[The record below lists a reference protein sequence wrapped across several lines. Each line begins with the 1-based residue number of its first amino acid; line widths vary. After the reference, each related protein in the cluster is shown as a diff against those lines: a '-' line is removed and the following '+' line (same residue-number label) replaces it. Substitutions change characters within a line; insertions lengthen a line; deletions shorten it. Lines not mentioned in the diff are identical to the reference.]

1 MKIVEMKVADL
12 IPYERNPRHND
23 EAVDYVAESIK
34 QFGFNVPIVID
45 KDNTVVCGH
54 TRLKAAKKLK
64 IKTVPC
70 VVKDDLTD
78 EEIRAYRLADNRSA
92 EKATWDIELL
102 DMELAE
108 IETIDMTL
116 LGFDQSTEIDTF
128 SDYEETKDSQQVFL
142 KWCNNEVPLSEDEIS
157 MLDKAFKKH
166 VKDYGTSYGFV
177 REIFDEIH

>member
-70 VVKDDLTD
+70 VVKDDLTE

-116 LGFDQSTEIDTF
+116 LGFENSTGGVKRHHQTLTV
-128 SDYEETKDSQQVFL
+128 TKKKNRL
-142 KWCNNEVPLSEDEIS
+142 LS
-157 MLDKAFKKH
+157 L
-166 VKDYGTSYGFV
+166 
-177 REIFDEIH
+177 

>member
-70 VVKDDLTD
+70 VIKDDLT
-78 EEIRAYRLADNRSA
+78 EEQIRAYRLADNRSA

-108 IETIDMTL
+108 IETIDMGL
-116 LGFDQSTEIDTF
+116 LGFD
-128 SDYEETKDSQQVFL
+128 EEKEE
-142 KWCNNEVPLSEDEIS
+142 KP
-157 MLDKAFKKH
+157 
-166 VKDYGTSYGFV
+166 GTSERKEV
-177 REIFDEIH
+177 EINDDYCITIECETEEELQETFEKLQSEGYKCKISTL

>member
-70 VVKDDLTD
+70 VIKDDLT
-78 EEIRAYRLADNRSA
+78 EEQIRAYRLADNRSA

-108 IETIDMTL
+108 IETIDMGL
-116 LGFDQSTEIDTF
+116 LGFD
-128 SDYEETKDSQQVFL
+128 EEKEEKL
-142 KWCNNEVPLSEDEIS
+142 
-157 MLDKAFKKH
+157 
-166 VKDYGTSYGFV
+166 GTSERKEV
-177 REIFDEIH
+177 EINDDYCITIECETEEELQETFEKLQSEGYKCKISTL

>member
-108 IETIDMTL
+108 IETIDMGL
-116 LGFDQSTEIDTF
+116 LGFDEEKEEKPGTSERKEVEINDDYCITIECETEEEL
-128 SDYEETKDSQQVFL
+128 EETFEKLQ
-142 KWCNNEVPLSEDEIS
+142 SEGYKCKIS
-157 MLDKAFKKH
+157 TL
-166 VKDYGTSYGFV
+166 
-177 REIFDEIH
+177 

>member
-12 IPYERNPRHND
+12 VPYERNPRHND
-23 EAVDYVAESIK
+23 EAVDY
-34 QFGFNVPIVID
+34 VPIVID

-70 VVKDDLTD
+70 VVKDDLTE

-108 IETIDMTL
+108 IETIDMGL
-116 LGFDQSTEIDTF
+116 LGFDEPEQTEQKESPQEFT
-128 SDYEETKDSQQVFL
+128 E
-142 KWCNNEVPLSEDEIS
+142 
-157 MLDKAFKKH
+157 
-166 VKDYGTSYGFV
+166 
-177 REIFDEIH
+177 FDENIPTKNICPKCGYEW

>member
-70 VVKDDLTD
+70 VVKDDLTE

-92 EKATWDIELL
+92 EKATWDVELL

-108 IETIDMTL
+108 IETIDMAL
-116 LGFDQSTEIDTF
+116 LGFDGEKQGGGG
-128 SDYEETKDSQQVFL
+128 EETAEPSRETSFNYKEQYGVIVLCKDEQEQEAVYNRL
-142 KWCNNEVPLSEDEIS
+142 AEGGYECKVV
-157 MLDKAFKKH
+157 A
-166 VKDYGTSYGFV
+166 V
-177 REIFDEIH
+177 

>member
-70 VVKDDLTD
+70 VVKDDLTE

-108 IETIDMTL
+108 IETIDMGL
-116 LGFDQSTEIDTF
+116 LGFD
-128 SDYEETKDSQQVFL
+128 EEKEE
-142 KWCNNEVPLSEDEIS
+142 KP
-157 MLDKAFKKH
+157 
-166 VKDYGTSYGFV
+166 GTSE
-177 REIFDEIH
+177 RKEIEINDDYCITIECETEEELQETFEKLQSEGYKCKISTL

>member
-70 VVKDDLTD
+70 VVKEDLT
-78 EEIRAYRLADNRSA
+78 EEQIRAYRLADNRSA

-108 IETIDMTL
+108 IETIDMQL
-116 LGFDQSTEIDTF
+116 LGFDDVQEEAEPPQNLDDDTEKQSVVITLNIKNYV
-128 SDYEETKDSQQVFL
+128 DYEPIKQ
-142 KWCNNEVPLSEDEIS
+142 KISELIDGLDVS
-157 MLDKAFKKH
+157 MA
-166 VKDYGTSYGFV
+166 VKMQ
-177 REIFDEIH
+177 

>member
-12 IPYERNPRHND
+12 VPYERNPRHND

-108 IETIDMTL
+108 IDTIDMGL
-116 LGFDQSTEIDTF
+116 LGFEDNEEEE
-128 SDYEETKDSQQVFL
+128 SDNDIGISEGFNEGYNVIIQCEDL
-142 KWCNNEVPLSEDEIS
+142 KEAEALAKLLHVDLDFTRQKIACKYSDIS
-157 MLDKAFKKH
+157 
-166 VKDYGTSYGFV
+166 V
-177 REIFDEIH
+177 

>member
-1 MKIVEMKVADL
+1 MKIAEMKVADL

-70 VVKDDLTD
+70 VVKDDLTE

-108 IETIDMTL
+108 IETIDMGL
-116 LGFDQSTEIDTF
+116 LGFDEEKEEKPGTSERKEIEINDDYCITIECETEEEL
-128 SDYEETKDSQQVFL
+128 EETFEKLQ
-142 KWCNNEVPLSEDEIS
+142 SEGYKCKIS
-157 MLDKAFKKH
+157 TL
-166 VKDYGTSYGFV
+166 
-177 REIFDEIH
+177 

>member
-102 DMELAE
+102 DMELAN
-108 IETIDMTL
+108 IETIDMQL
-116 LGFDQSTEIDTF
+116 LGFD
-128 SDYEETKDSQQVFL
+128 EEKEE
-142 KWCNNEVPLSEDEIS
+142 KP
-157 MLDKAFKKH
+157 
-166 VKDYGTSYGFV
+166 GTSERKEV
-177 REIFDEIH
+177 EINDDYCITIECETEEELQETFEKLQSEGYKCKISTL

>member
-45 KDNTVVCGH
+45 KNNTVVCGH

-70 VVKDDLTD
+70 VIKDDLT
-78 EEIRAYRLADNRSA
+78 EEQIRAYRLADNRSA
-92 EKATWDIELL
+92 EKATWDIALL

-108 IETIDMTL
+108 IETIDMQL
-116 LGFDQSTEIDTF
+116 LGFDDVQEEAEPPQNLDDDTEKQSVVITLNIKNYV
-128 SDYEETKDSQQVFL
+128 DYEPIKQ
-142 KWCNNEVPLSEDEIS
+142 KISELIDGLDVS
-157 MLDKAFKKH
+157 MA
-166 VKDYGTSYGFV
+166 VKMQ
-177 REIFDEIH
+177 

>member
-108 IETIDMTL
+108 IETIDMGL
-116 LGFDQSTEIDTF
+116 LGFD
-128 SDYEETKDSQQVFL
+128 EEKEE
-142 KWCNNEVPLSEDEIS
+142 KP
-157 MLDKAFKKH
+157 
-166 VKDYGTSYGFV
+166 GTSERKEV
-177 REIFDEIH
+177 EINDDYCITIECETEEELQETFEKLQSEGYKCKISTL

>member
-12 IPYERNPRHND
+12 VPYERNPRHND

-70 VVKDDLTD
+70 VVKDDLTE

-108 IETIDMTL
+108 IETIDMGL
-116 LGFDQSTEIDTF
+116 LGFDEEKEEKQSEKITESEDSAEQTEKPSTEQPK
-128 SDYEETKDSQQVFL
+128 SDKTYNKD
-142 KWCNNEVPLSEDEIS
+142 WEGI
-157 MLDKAFKKH
+157 
-166 VKDYGTSYGFV
+166 
-177 REIFDEIH
+177 

>member
-70 VVKDDLTD
+70 VVKEDLT
-78 EEIRAYRLADNRSA
+78 EEQIRAYRLADNRSA

-108 IETIDMTL
+108 IETIDMQL
-116 LGFDQSTEIDTF
+116 LGFDEPEQTEQKINVGGGLNTDSF
-128 SDYEETKDSQQVFL
+128 SDDKFECTCPKCGF
-142 KWCNNEVPLSEDEIS
+142 KFNPRGNEDV
-157 MLDKAFKKH
+157 
-166 VKDYGTSYGFV
+166 
-177 REIFDEIH
+177 